1 MKAFKIIL
9 NVMLFVAGIALLGF
23 LGWLGYKIYEWIG
36 GAI

>member
-9 NVMLFVAGIALLGF
+9 NVVLSLAGIALLSF

-36 GAI
+36 GAL